1 MWPVKGLWLVPVLVI
16 VLPVAARADDLA
28 AIVRDFDAHVRIE
41 DPVRAG
47 QRGDRDALRR
57 WPDNSP
63 RAVTARRDR
72 LLRFRERLN
81 AFESP
86 GLSETDAL
94 NRALLVDRVDVAL
107 AGLAFDEER
116 IPFISGDGFY
126 TTADYAALGTSLASD
141 DDAEAWLARLAAIP
155 SYYATETA
163 NMERGIRTRF
173 TQPRGTV
180 ERAIHDVRTQAEQP
194 SAQSPLLAPFDT
206 LPVAFPAQRR
216 AGLRS
221 RALDAIE
228 TRVKPAQRELL
239 RFLEQEYLP
248 AARRSIGASSLP
260 DGEAYYAFLVRRH
273 TTTTMTP
280 TEVHALGVAEVARIR
295 AAMNAVIAESG
306 FKGTFAEFLA
316 FLRSDPRFYVD
327 STRYGEKASEIAK
340 RADEAVARIVGRL
353 PRLTYGV
360 RPIPAGLESS
370 ANGYL
375 PGSPEQGIAGM
386 VVFKPWMAEKMPTFG
401 LAAWVLHEGVPGHH
415 LQIALSQEMTELP
428 EFRRADDIT
437 AYVEG
442 WGLYAEKLGEDMGIY
457 RDPYERFGRLSLEMW
472 RACRLVIDT
481 GMHAMGWSREQAV
494 ACLRENSALAAT
506 EIEFEVDRYIAWP
519 AQALAYKVG
528 EQRLLALRRRGES
541 RLGAQFDLR
550 RFHDRVLGQ
559 GAMPLAVLETE
570 VERWIEAGGRR
581 AAEQPSVVGGRT
593 GPLEFP
599 AVAGVVQW

>member
-1 MWPVKGLWLVPVLVI
+1 LWLLSVVTILLPGAVP
-16 VLPVAARADDLA
+16 ADELA
-28 AIVRDFDAHVRIE
+28 AIVRDFDAHSRIL

-63 RAVTARRDR
+63 AAVIERRAR
-72 LLRFRERLN
+72 LLRFRERLD
-81 AFESP
+81 AFESAKLP
-86 GLSETDAL
+86 EPDAL
-94 NRALLVDRVDVAL
+94 NRALLADRVDVAL
-107 AGLAFDEER
+107 AGLDFDEER

-126 TTADYAALGTSLASD
+126 TTANYAALGTTLTSEA
-141 DDAEAWLARLAAIP
+141 DAEAWLVRLAAIP
-155 SYYATETA
+155 AYYARETA
-163 NMERGIRTRF
+163 NMQRGIRTGF
-173 TQPRGTV
+173 TQPSVTI
-180 ERAIHDVRTQAEQP
+180 ERAIRDVRAQAEQP
-194 SAQSPLLAPFDT
+194 SATSPLLVPFDT
-206 LPVAFPAQRR
+206 LPATFPAQRR
-216 AGLRS
+216 ASLRA
-221 RALDAIE
+221 RALESIDSQ
-228 TRVKPAQRELL
+228 VKPVQRELL
-239 RFLEQEYLP
+239 RFLEQDYRP
-248 AARRSIGASSLP
+248 AARSGIGAASLP
-260 DGEAYYAFLVRRH
+260 EGQAYYAYLVRRH

-280 TEVHALGVAEVARIR
+280 AEVHALGLAEVARIR
-295 AAMNAVIAESG
+295 AAMDEVITGTG
-306 FKGTFAEFLA
+306 FKGSFAEFLA
-316 FLRSDPRFYVD
+316 FLRGDPRFYVD
-327 STRYGEKASEIAK
+327 SVRYGEKASEIAK
-340 RADEAVARIVGRL
+340 RADEAVAHIVGRL

-415 LQIALSQEMTELP
+415 LQIALSQEMSELP

-457 RDPYERFGRLSLEMW
+457 RDAYERFGRLSLEMW

-494 ACLRENSALAAT
+494 ACLRDNSALAAT
-506 EIEFEVDRYIAWP
+506 EIEFEVDRYIGWP

-528 EQRLLALRRRGES
+528 EQTLLALRRRAEG

-559 GAMPLAVLETE
+559 GAMPLAVLESQ
-570 VERWIEAGGRR
+570 VERWIDAGGR
-581 AAEQPSVVGGRT
+581 
-593 GPLEFP
+593 
-599 AVAGVVQW
+599 